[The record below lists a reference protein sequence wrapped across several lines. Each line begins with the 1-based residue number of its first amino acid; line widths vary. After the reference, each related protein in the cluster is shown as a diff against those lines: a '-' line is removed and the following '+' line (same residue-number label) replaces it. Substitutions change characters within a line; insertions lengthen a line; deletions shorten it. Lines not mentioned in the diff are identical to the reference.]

1 MSKLEAVKLAQQQL
15 KTGTSEEI
23 AAFISAN
30 FGVKIKP
37 AIVTVLLA
45 SLREREQL
53 ELSRR
58 NALEAIEKAKAEQ
71 GQKQEVEGKKTGK
84 RRQGAATG
92 TSTTRG

>member
-1 MSKLEAVKLAQQQL
+1 MGKLEAVKLAQQQL
-15 KTGTSEEI
+15 GTCTSEEI
-23 AAFISAN
+23 AAFVSEN

-53 ELSRR
+53 DQSRR

-71 GQKQEVEGKKTGK
+71 GQTQEAKGTKKSK
-84 RRQGAATG
+84 RRQQPD
-92 TSTTRG
+92 TTADRASA